1 MSAPAQN
8 GAVIVLRPRIQVKGE
23 DRRRIKAIFPGWRAW
38 RDPSTDI
45 WMAYR
50 DDEPPRFGPPAA
62 DGWQHQVSACD
73 EATLMMLLEQQVRID
88 IGREFP
94 SWRVRRT
101 RSGDWFA
108 FSSPPGPGDGGSA
121 VRAVHAPVLW
131 GLLASLRTLARWDGL
146 TP

>member
-8 GAVIVLRPRIQVKGE
+8 GAVTVLRSRTQLLGE
-23 DRRRIKAIFPGWRAW
+23 ERRRIKATFPGWRAW
-38 RDPSTDI
+38 RNPSTDI
-45 WMAYR
+45 WTAYR

-73 EATLMMLLEQQVRID
+73 EATLTMLLDQQVRID

-94 SWRVRRT
+94 DWRVRRS
-101 RSGDWFA
+101 RFGDWFA
-108 FSSPPGPGDGGSA
+108 FSSSSGHGAKSPII
-121 VRAVHAPVLW
+121 RAVHAPILW
-131 GLLASLRTLARWDGL
+131 GLLASLRTLARWDRL